1 MSWKFV
7 FNSSHLIGKTLLQIA
22 NVVHESGYEFF
33 SFNGDVYFCTEGK
46 IHKTKITTKDLY

>member
-1 MSWKFV
+1 MKKLVKF
-7 FNSSHLIGKTLLQIA
+7 KYQIA

-33 SFNGDVYFCTEGK
+33 TFNGDVYFCIEGK

>member
-7 FNSSHLIGKTLLQIA
+7 FNSSQLIGKTLLQIV

-33 SFNGDVYFCTEGK
+33 AFNGDVYFYTEGK